1 MLLYE
6 GSPVGGEGVST
17 VVLIVHLVVAAAAVG
32 VIVLQGPKGEGL
44 GAIGG
49 GGARLFHGP
58 KPRETLLLRVTSSLA
73 ILFGI
78 TSLYLV
84 FTRFGR

>member
-1 MLLYE
+1 MT
-6 GSPVGGEGVST
+6 GA
-17 VVLIVHLVVAAAAVG
+17 VLIFHLIIAAAVVG

-58 KPRETLLLRVTSSLA
+58 KPRETLLLRVTSTLA
-73 ILFGI
+73 ILFGLS
-78 TSLYLV
+78 SLYLV
-84 FTRFGR
+84 ITGLGR

>member
-1 MLLYE
+1 
-6 GSPVGGEGVST
+6 VTNVI
-17 VVLIVHLVVAAAAVG
+17 LIIHLIAAAAVVG

-44 GAIGG
+44 GSIGG

-73 ILFGI
+73 IVFGI
-78 TSLYLV
+78 TSLVLV
-84 FTRFGR
+84 ITKFGR

>member
-1 MLLYE
+1 M
-6 GSPVGGEGVST
+6 T
-17 VVLIVHLVVAAAAVG
+17 TAVLIFHLVIAAAVVG

-58 KPRETLLLRVTSSLA
+58 KPRETMLLRVTSTLA
-73 ILFGI
+73 ILFGAS
-78 TSLYLV
+78 SLYLV

>member
-1 MLLYE
+1 
-6 GSPVGGEGVST
+6 
-17 VVLIVHLVVAAAAVG
+17 VVVIIHLIAAAAVVG

-44 GAIGG
+44 GSIGG

-78 TSLYLV
+78 TSLVLV
-84 FTRFGR
+84 LTKFGR

>member
-1 MLLYE
+1 
-6 GSPVGGEGVST
+6 VT
-17 VVLIVHLVVAAAAVG
+17 NVVLIIHLLVAAAVVG

-58 KPRETLLLRVTSSLA
+58 KPRETMLLRVTSTLA
-73 ILFGI
+73 ILFGA
-78 TSLYLV
+78 TSLFLV
-84 FTRFGR
+84 LTRFGR

>member
-1 MLLYE
+1 M
-6 GSPVGGEGVST
+6 SN
-17 VVLIVHLVVAAAAVG
+17 VVVILHFLVAVAVIG

-58 KPRETLLLRVTSSLA
+58 KPRETLLLRVTSTLA
-73 ILFGI
+73 ILFGA
-78 TSLYLV
+78 TSLYLIV
-84 FTRFGR
+84 THYGRLSP

>member
-1 MLLYE
+1 M
-6 GSPVGGEGVST
+6 T
-17 VVLIVHLVVAAAAVG
+17 TIVLIIHLIAAAAVVG

-58 KPRETLLLRVTSSLA
+58 RPRETMFLRVTSVLA
-73 ILFGI
+73 VIFGM
-78 TSLYLV
+78 TAFYLV
-84 FTRFGR
+84 FVHFGR

>member
-1 MLLYE
+1 MI
-6 GSPVGGEGVST
+6 
-17 VVLIVHLVVAAAAVG
+17 LIIHLIAAAAVVG

-44 GAIGG
+44 GSIGG

-73 ILFGI
+73 IVFGI
-78 TSLYLV
+78 TSLILV
-84 FTRFGR
+84 ITKFGR

>member
-1 MLLYE
+1 VTNVVVIIHLL
-6 GSPVGGEGVST
+6 
-17 VVLIVHLVVAAAAVG
+17 VAASVVG

-58 KPRETLLLRVTSSLA
+58 KPRETLLLRVTSTLA
-73 ILFGI
+73 ILFGA
-78 TSLYLV
+78 TSLFLV
-84 FTRFGR
+84 LTRFGR

>member
-1 MLLYE
+1 MT
-6 GSPVGGEGVST
+6 S
-17 VVLIVHLVVAAAAVG
+17 VVLIIHLILAAAVVG

-58 KPRETLLLRVTSSLA
+58 KPRETLFLRVTSVLA
-73 ILFGI
+73 ILFGMS
-78 TSLYLV
+78 SLYLIV
-84 FTRFGR
+84 THYGR

>member
-1 MLLYE
+1 MTN
-6 GSPVGGEGVST
+6 VI
-17 VVLIVHLVVAAAAVG
+17 LIIHLIAAAAVVG

-44 GAIGG
+44 GSIGG

-73 ILFGI
+73 IVFGI
-78 TSLYLV
+78 TSLVLV
-84 FTRFGR
+84 ITKFGR

>member
-1 MLLYE
+1 MT
-6 GSPVGGEGVST
+6 SI
-17 VVLIVHLVVAAAAVG
+17 VLIIHLVLAAAVVG

-58 KPRETLLLRVTSSLA
+58 KPRETLFLRVTSVLA
-73 ILFGI
+73 ILFGMS
-78 TSLYLV
+78 SLYLIV
-84 FTRFGR
+84 AHYGR

>member
-1 MLLYE
+1 MT
-6 GSPVGGEGVST
+6 SVI
-17 VVLIVHLVVAAAAVG
+17 LIIHLILAAAVVG

-58 KPRETLLLRVTSSLA
+58 KPRETLFLRVTSVLA
-73 ILFGI
+73 ILFGM
-78 TSLYLV
+78 SALYLIV
-84 FTRFGR
+84 VHYGR

>member
-1 MLLYE
+1 VT
-6 GSPVGGEGVST
+6 SVI
-17 VVLIVHLVVAAAAVG
+17 LIIHLIAAAAVVG

-44 GAIGG
+44 GSIGG

-73 ILFGI
+73 IVFGI
-78 TSLYLV
+78 TSLILV
-84 FTRFGR
+84 ITKFGR

>member
-1 MLLYE
+1 MN
-6 GSPVGGEGVST
+6 T
-17 VVLIVHLVVAAAAVG
+17 AVLVIHLIVAAALVG

-58 KPRETLLLRVTSSLA
+58 RPRETLFLRVTSVLG
-73 ILFGI
+73 ILFGM
-78 TSLYLV
+78 TSFYLV
-84 FTRFGR
+84 LVHFGR

>member
-1 MLLYE
+1 M
-6 GSPVGGEGVST
+6 SNA
-17 VVLIVHLVVAAAAVG
+17 VLILHFIICAAVVG

-58 KPRETLLLRVTSSLA
+58 KPRETLLLRVTGSLA
-73 ILFGI
+73 ILFGA
-78 TSLYLV
+78 TSLFLILTHYGRLV
-84 FTRFGR
+84 P

>member
-1 MLLYE
+1 
-6 GSPVGGEGVST
+6 VT
-17 VVLIVHLVVAAAAVG
+17 TAVLIFHLVIAAAVVG

-58 KPRETLLLRVTSSLA
+58 KPRETMLLRVTSTLA
-73 ILFGI
+73 ILFAAS
-78 TSLYLV
+78 SLYLV
-84 FTRFGR
+84 ITRFGR

>member
-1 MLLYE
+1 MLILHF
-6 GSPVGGEGVST
+6 
-17 VVLIVHLVVAAAAVG
+17 LVAAAVVG

-58 KPRETLLLRVTSSLA
+58 KPRETLLLRVTSTLA
-73 ILFGI
+73 FLFGA

-84 FTRFGR
+84 LVHYGRSLP

>member
-1 MLLYE
+1 M
-6 GSPVGGEGVST
+6 T
-17 VVLIVHLVVAAAAVG
+17 NIVLIFHLILAAAVVG

-58 KPRETLLLRVTSSLA
+58 KPRETLFLRVTSVLA
-73 ILFGI
+73 ILFGMS
-78 TSLYLV
+78 SLYLIV
-84 FTRFGR
+84 SRYGR

>member
-1 MLLYE
+1 
-6 GSPVGGEGVST
+6 VSN
-17 VVLIVHLVVAAAAVG
+17 VVVILHFLVAVAVIG

-58 KPRETLLLRVTSSLA
+58 KPRETLLLRVTSTLA
-73 ILFGI
+73 ILFGA
-78 TSLYLV
+78 TSLYLIV
-84 FTRFGR
+84 THYGRLSP

>member
-1 MLLYE
+1 
-6 GSPVGGEGVST
+6 VST
-17 VVLIVHLVVAAAAVG
+17 AVLIFHLIVAAAVVG

-58 KPRETLLLRVTSSLA
+58 KPRETMLLRVTSTLA
-73 ILFGI
+73 ILFGLS
-78 TSLYLV
+78 SLYLV
-84 FTRFGR
+84 LTRFGR

>member
-1 MLLYE
+1 M
-6 GSPVGGEGVST
+6 T
-17 VVLIVHLVVAAAAVG
+17 TAVLMFHLVVAVAVIG

-58 KPRETLLLRVTSSLA
+58 KPRETMLLRVTSTLA
-73 ILFGI
+73 ILFGLS
-78 TSLYLV
+78 SLYLV
-84 FTRFGR
+84 ITGFGR

>member
-1 MLLYE
+1 M
-6 GSPVGGEGVST
+6 T
-17 VVLIVHLVVAAAAVG
+17 TAVLIVHLIAAAAVVG

-58 KPRETLLLRVTSSLA
+58 RPRETMFLRITSVLA
-73 ILFGI
+73 IVFGL
-78 TSLYLV
+78 TSFYLV
-84 FTRFGR
+84 LVRFGR